1 MIQYAGLLCGALVRG
16 QGGKIGGQKPRV
28 QGTNQPGTAFLVP
41 FSYLGG
47 CAQGREGHSSRLSLG
62 QLCPPA
68 LGSCPGH
75 SGYPPVM
82 GNFLLF
88 TIRTSTPVLATSF
101 K

>member
-47 CAQGREGHSSRLSLG
+47 CAQGREGHSSGLSLG
-62 QLCPPA
+62 AVMSTSVRIMPWAFWIPTSDGKFPA
-68 LGSCPGH
+68 LYYKNIHPCAC
-75 SGYPPVM
+75 YQ
-82 GNFLLF
+82 L
-88 TIRTSTPVLATSF
+88 
-101 K
+101 

>member
-47 CAQGREGHSSRLSLG
+47 APREGKDTLPGSLW
-62 QLCPPA
+62 
-68 LGSCPGH
+68 GSYVHQC
-75 SGYPPVM
+75 
-82 GNFLLF
+82 
-88 TIRTSTPVLATSF
+88 
-101 K
+101 